1 MPLIDT
7 YSNQELQIPDNWK
20 LPGRNLQETA
30 AEIFAVMVFDPAKF
44 PDQDQ
49 QSDQQIDKLQ
59 FKDYQEIVD
68 QRQRSHFAKN
78 LLAI

>member
-44 PDQDQ
+44 PDQEQ
-49 QSDQQIDKLQ
+49 DQQIGKLQ